1 MKLNLGCGHDKKH
14 GWINVDNYVDC
25 HPDVIHDLEK
35 FPYPWDDNSID
46 EINMEHVLEHLGQT
60 HDVYINILKELY
72 RICDNGAII
81 HIVVP
86 HHNHRD
92 FIGDPTHVR
101 IVTPEGLQLFDQE
114 SNQHCIDNNYANSP
128 LGIVNN
134 VNFKI
139 IGASYDLDDK
149 YKQLVLSG
157 KLSESQ
163 AYALIDERL
172 NVCKQITINLQVLK
186 GDLLCF

>member
-1 MKLNLGCGHDKKH
+1 MKLNLGCGHDKKK
-14 GWINVDNYVDC
+14 GWINVDNYEGC
-25 HPDVIHDLEK
+25 HPDIVHNLEK
-35 FPYPWDDNSID
+35 FPYPWEDNSIE

-60 HDVYINILKELY
+60 YDVYVGILKELY

-86 HHNHRD
+86 HPRHRD

-101 IVTPEGLQLFDQE
+101 MITPEGLQLFDKEQ
-114 SNQHCIDNNYANSP
+114 NQHCIDNNYANSP
-128 LGIVNN
+128 LGIAND

-139 IGASYDLDDK
+139 IGVSYDLDDK

-157 KLSESQ
+157 RLPEAH
-163 AYALIDERL
+163 AYELIDERL
-172 NVCKQITINLQVLK
+172 NVCKQISINLQVLK
-186 GDLLCF
+186 